1 MKGHS
6 WDFPMYTYLISLNAF
21 DPPLNDWLSECVHHD
36 TDPFQLLRSN
46 RCLPMDRIV
55 GNSIGYV
62 MIHTPHELWYS
73 HLCTSEPLPTIIR
86 SPQQSGVHIYFLV
99 YIFIFKPVVLGK
111 ITTSVPHLLDY
122 ILPIYMYL
130 EYLNVW
136 IDFIHA
142 ILEICIWKWDYLF
155 NQEASK
161 NTTAHWA

>member
-6 WDFPMYTYLISLNAF
+6 CDFPMYTFLISLNAF

-86 SPQQSGVHIYFLV
+86 SPQQSGVHIYFMV

-111 ITTSVPHLLDY
+111 ITTTITISSTTGIFHHRDQQVVLLGAFPAATSFFSS
-122 ILPIYMYL
+122 L
-130 EYLNVW
+130 
-136 IDFIHA
+136 
-142 ILEICIWKWDYLF
+142 
-155 NQEASK
+155 Q
-161 NTTAHWA
+161 